1 MPVPRGSLFGVPD
14 ENFPRGDPNKKH
26 IKWDDENLRQNELT
40 KTAKDIIDEP
50 DTPWASPPP
59 ELFDSEE
66 EIEEEEKNGRKIS
79 EEEIKQRLEG
89 LEMEGG
95 REEEEEE
102 EEERDGTTTTT
113 TTTTKTNTRRSTG
126 VQFVAASGG
135 DCFSKE
141 GEEEEEEENGNGKSK
156 DALLFDDTVL
166 KSRLFEAQRKSLQ
179 CTYDRKKG
187 TTFNKTAHPFAHD
200 DNRDKYNDE
209 DEDDKD
215 EEEIRRE
222 LEALLNM
229 QQKAS

>member
-66 EIEEEEKNGRKIS
+66 EIEEEEMNRRKIS
-79 EEEIKQRLEG
+79 EEEIKQRLER

-95 REEEEEE
+95 KEEEEE

-113 TTTTKTNTRRSTG
+113 TNTNTRRSTG

-141 GEEEEEEENGNGKSK
+141 EEEEEEGENGKSK
-156 DALLFDDTVL
+156 DSSLFDDTVL

>member
-66 EIEEEEKNGRKIS
+66 EIEEEEQNGRKIS

-95 REEEEEE
+95 REEEEE

>member
-66 EIEEEEKNGRKIS
+66 EIEEEEMNRRKIS
-79 EEEIKQRLEG
+79 EEEIKQRLER

-113 TTTTKTNTRRSTG
+113 TNTNTRRSTG

-141 GEEEEEEENGNGKSK
+141 EEEEENGKSK
-156 DALLFDDTVL
+156 DASLFDDTVL

>member
-66 EIEEEEKNGRKIS
+66 EIEEEEKNRRKIS

-102 EEERDGTTTTT
+102 EERDGTTTTT
-113 TTTTKTNTRRSTG
+113 TTTTNANARRSTG

-141 GEEEEEEENGNGKSK
+141 GEEENGNVKSK
-156 DALLFDDTVL
+156 DALLFDDTML

-187 TTFNKTAHPFAHD
+187 TTFNKTAHPYARD
-200 DNRDKYNDE
+200 DNREKYDDDDDDK
-209 DEDDKD
+209 DDKD
-215 EEEIRRE
+215 EEEIKRE

-229 QQKAS
+229 QKSSS

>member
-66 EIEEEEKNGRKIS
+66 EIEEEEKNRRKIS

-102 EEERDGTTTTT
+102 RDGTTTTT
-113 TTTTKTNTRRSTG
+113 TTNANARRSTG

-141 GEEEEEEENGNGKSK
+141 EEEENGNVKSK

>member
-79 EEEIKQRLEG
+79 EEEIKQRLER

-95 REEEEEE
+95 REEEEE

-113 TTTTKTNTRRSTG
+113 TNTNTRRSTG

-141 GEEEEEEENGNGKSK
+141 EEEEEGENGKSK
-156 DALLFDDTVL
+156 DASLFDDTVL

>member
-66 EIEEEEKNGRKIS
+66 EIEDEEMNRRKIS
-79 EEEIKQRLEG
+79 EEEIKQRLER
-89 LEMEGG
+89 LEMEGD
-95 REEEEEE
+95 REEEE

-113 TTTTKTNTRRSTG
+113 TNTNTRRSTG

-141 GEEEEEEENGNGKSK
+141 GEEEEENGNGKSK
-156 DALLFDDTVL
+156 EASLFDDTVL